1 MRVGLLRGFYKPQ
14 VTGHKPLPKT
24 PTPALPEGEGDLPRN
39 KLLATSYPLISVTTY
54 HAPRTAY
61 PRADTWVRPYDEITH
76 ITNHEPRLQA
86 TSYRPHAAFPDSPDE
101 AGSSGRDP
109 GPMPREKP
117 IFCCL

>member
-1 MRVGLLRGFYKPQ
+1 MGKRVKNVRNDMLRCLHRPRA
-14 VTGHKPLPKT
+14 TSHLPVSKT
-24 PTPALPEGEGDLPRN
+24 PTPALPKGKGALILN
-39 KLLATSYPLISVTTY
+39 KLRAASYPLISVTTY

-101 AGSSGRDP
+101 AGHAS
-109 GPMPREKP
+109 
-117 IFCCL
+117 